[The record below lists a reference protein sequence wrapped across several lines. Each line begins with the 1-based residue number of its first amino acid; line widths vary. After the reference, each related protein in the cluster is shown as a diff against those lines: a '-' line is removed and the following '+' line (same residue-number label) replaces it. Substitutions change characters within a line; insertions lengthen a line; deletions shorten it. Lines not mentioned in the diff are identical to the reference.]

1 MLAYVIR
8 RIFIG
13 VIMLL
18 VMSLV
23 TFVLFFASPV
33 DPAQF
38 ACGKNCSPALR
49 EQARKSLGYPP
60 RNEGVWESN
69 IKGPAVLWA
78 NFAKGIVAGRDF
90 PADKEMREAAPQN
103 VVHCSAPCLGYS
115 TYSIKTVNTMIA
127 AALPVTFSIALA
139 AVILW
144 VLFGVL
150 IGVLAAITKGS
161 FIDRGIV
168 GASLFA
174 YAFPSFFIGTFLL
187 RYIAIKFG
195 WVPVPAYHPI
205 AESGPFTWGFNL
217 MLPAITLAL
226 LYMASYVRMTRAFVL
241 ESLTEDYVRTAKAK
255 GVTQRVVLFK
265 HALRAALTPLVT
277 MVGLDFASVLGG
289 AIITES
295 IFNFNGLG
303 KLAVSANA
311 NYDLPVLIGIVL
323 VAGAFVILANII
335 VDILYAFIDPRVR
348 VG

>member
-38 ACGKNCSPALR
+38 ACGKNCQPVQR
-49 EQARKSLGYPP
+49 EAARKSLGYPP
-60 RNEGVWESN
+60 HHGSVWEKN
-69 IKGPAVLWA
+69 IKGPVKLWA
-78 NFAKGIVAGRDF
+78 DFTKGIVAGRDF
-90 PADKEMREAAPQN
+90 PADEAARKAAPEQ
-103 VVHCSAPCLGYS
+103 VVHCAAPCLGYS
-115 TYSIKTVNTMIA
+115 TYSVKTVNSMVSA
-127 AALPVTFSIALA
+127 AFPVTFSIALA

-150 IGVLAAITKGS
+150 IGVLAAVTKGS
-161 FIDRGIV
+161 FVDRGIV

-195 WVPVPAYHPI
+195 WVSVPAYSPI
-205 AESGPFTWGFNL
+205 ADGGPLKWGVNL

-241 ESLTEDYVRTAKAK
+241 ESLTEDYVRTARAK

-277 MVGLDFASVLGG
+277 MVGLDFAGVLGG

-303 KLAVSANA
+303 KLAVSASN
-311 NYDLPVLIGIVL
+311 NYDLPVLIGIVVL
-323 VAGAFVILANII
+323 AGAFVILANIV